1 MFVFLFLF
9 LFRQTKDKA
18 DQGDEYLAV
27 FVQLELSDTS
37 YFAELVERNRFL
49 TDHIFE
55 GVIRKE
61 DISGVCSRSAICL
74 RSCCREF
81 EQCFIHG
88 SGFDRTDRTVFVA
101 AFLGRQGKIFDLLV
115 NGHERL
121 LLAEKDLRP
130 NGVTFR

>member
-61 DISGVCSRSAICL
+61 DISRGM
-74 RSCCREF
+74 F
-81 EQCFIHG
+81 
-88 SGFDRTDRTVFVA
+88 
-101 AFLGRQGKIFDLLV
+101 AFG
-115 NGHERL
+115 N
-121 LLAEKDLRP
+121 LLAELLERIEQPERP
-130 NGVTFR
+130 LQTLVMPVSLTVRDARENEKATGSR

>member
-61 DISGVCSRSAICL
+61 DISRGMFAFGNLLTELLQGVENVSSTEVDSIGRIGRYFSYRANSQYAPANRYTPGSRK
-74 RSCCREF
+74 
-81 EQCFIHG
+81 G
-88 SGFDRTDRTVFVA
+88 
-101 AFLGRQGKIFDLLV
+101 
-115 NGHERL
+115 
-121 LLAEKDLRP
+121 
-130 NGVTFR
+130 

>member
-27 FVQLELSDTS
+27 FVQLEPSDTS

-61 DISGVCSRSAICL
+61 DISRGMFAFGNLLTELLQGV
-74 RSCCREF
+74 

-101 AFLGRQGKIFDLLV
+101 AFLGRQGKIFDLLL

-121 LLAEKDLRP
+121 LLAEKDF
-130 NGVTFR
+130 TS

>member
-55 GVIRKE
+55 GVGRSFKTTGTRTGKPRW
-61 DISGVCSRSAICL
+61 SGS
-74 RSCCREF
+74 
-81 EQCFIHG
+81 FIAMLT
-88 SGFDRTDRTVFVA
+88 SGFPT
-101 AFLGRQGKIFDLLV
+101 L
-115 NGHERL
+115 
-121 LLAEKDLRP
+121 
-130 NGVTFR
+130 